1 MFKVLS
7 PFRDKYNPKKVY
19 QVGEL
24 FHSDE
29 EERIQDLLNRKLIEG
44 VSDNTPSFD
53 DEENHDYQKMTKK
66 ELQKLLEHKGIEY
79 SQRQTKDELIQLLL
93 GGE

>member
-53 DEENHDYQKMTKK
+53 VSVHNEFHLMTKK
-66 ELQKLLEHKGIEY
+66 ELQNLLKQKGIEFN
-79 SQRQTKDELIQLLL
+79 QRQTKDELIQLLL